1 MRVRLIRHA
10 TLVLDVAGQRV
21 LVDPMLGDT
30 GAMPAVE
37 GTPNPRPN
45 PLVGLPMPVA
55 DVLAGVQAVLVT
67 HLHEDHFDPAAAA
80 LLPHDVTV
88 LCQPEDHD
96 ALTEVGFE
104 DVRPVR
110 RMLQWR
116 GLGFERTGGRHG
128 TGEIGEQMAPVS
140 GFVVSARHEPVLY
153 LAGDTICAPE
163 VEAALAEH
171 RPAVTVV
178 NAGEAR
184 FLEGD
189 PITMGTD
196 DVARTAAGAPRGSPV
211 VAVHMEALN
220 HCGLSRDELSGAM
233 AERGLENR
241 VIVPRD
247 GEALDFGA

>member
-10 TLVLDVAGQRV
+10 TLVVDVAGHRL
-21 LVDPMLGDT
+21 LVDPMLGDAGT
-30 GAMPAVE
+30 MPALE
-37 GTPNPRPN
+37 DTPNPRPN

-55 DVLAGVQAVLVT
+55 DVLAGVQAVLIT

-80 LLPHDVTV
+80 LLRHDLPV
-88 LCQPEDHD
+88 LCQPEDLD

-110 RMLQWR
+110 RIVQWR
-116 GLGFERTGGRHG
+116 GLRFERTGGRHG
-128 TGEIGEQMAPVS
+128 TGEIAEAMAPVS

-153 LAGDTICAPE
+153 VAGDTIWAPE
-163 VEAALAEH
+163 VEEALADH
-171 RPAVTVV
+171 RPGVTVV

-184 FLEGD
+184 FLQGD
-189 PITMGTD
+189 PITMGID
-196 DVARTAAGAPRGSPV
+196 DVARTAAAAPPGSPV
-211 VAVHMEALN
+211 VAVHMEAIN
-220 HCGLSRDELSGAM
+220 HCGLTRDELREAM
-233 AERGLENR
+233 AERRLENR